1 MRTFS
6 KVMCLTLASALAAAA
21 AALAGCTSAGLTET
35 TTIASASYAGP
46 GPQRGSNG
54 PYMLGPGDKVRLK
67 FYDDTNLTGEYEVN
81 SAGFVSIPLVG
92 EVRASGLSTS
102 QLEKAIARRMKGKIA
117 QEPNVNAEI
126 ASYAPFYIFGEV
138 KKAGLYPYQPGLT
151 VAGAIATA
159 GGLTYR
165 ADENTIY
172 LQHGGAVS
180 QEIVRL
186 TVPTR
191 IHPGDN
197 IRVGERMF

>member
-1 MRTFS
+1 MR
-6 KVMCLTLASALAAAA
+6 L
-21 AALAGCTSAGLTET
+21 
-35 TTIASASYAGP
+35 
-46 GPQRGSNG
+46 R
-54 PYMLGPGDKVRLK
+54 
-67 FYDDTNLTGEYEVN
+67 FYDDANLTGEYEVN
-81 SAGFVSIPLVG
+81 SAGFISIPLVG
-92 EVRASGLSTS
+92 EVKASGLSTS

-117 QEPNVNAEI
+117 QDPNVTAEI

-138 KKAGLYPYQPGLT
+138 KKAGVYPYQPGLT

-172 LQHGGAVS
+172 LQRAGARS
-180 QEIVRL
+180 QEAIRL

-191 IHPGDN
+191 VFPGDN